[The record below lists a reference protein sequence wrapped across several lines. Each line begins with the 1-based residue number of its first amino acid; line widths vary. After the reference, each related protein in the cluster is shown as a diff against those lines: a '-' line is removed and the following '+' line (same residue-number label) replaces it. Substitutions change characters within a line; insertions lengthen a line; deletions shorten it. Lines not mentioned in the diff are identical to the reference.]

1 VNAPGL
7 FRSTS
12 VLALLILALVA
23 HANAQQEPAPAT
35 TLTETMAPEQA
46 VVLTYVNRP
55 ITTLRARVL
64 TNTPARRAEAAIAV
78 LDGLVDD
85 GITGQVNERV
95 VDGVLFIAVGGRD
108 VLSLV
113 PADIDRLAGETLER
127 RGADATQHLRVAL
140 GEAEEARRFGRLAR
154 GVGLSLAMTVIYAVA
169 LMIGFRL
176 HRRAATAIAA
186 RARRELDRVNARTWW
201 ADRDALVAGLAKALA
216 LIVLIIA
223 AVLLTYQWLTFVMRQ
238 FPYSR
243 PLGETLRYQLLSFL
257 GGLAV
262 EVVHALP
269 GLLLVALIVAAT
281 RVAIRISNAFF
292 DGIERGTLSVAW
304 SSPDTARASRRIA
317 AAALWL
323 FALVI
328 AYPYV
333 PGSGT
338 DAFKGVSVFVGLVIS
353 LGSSGLVNQLL
364 SGLTLTY
371 SHALSVGDVI
381 RTGDVEGRVVRMG
394 QLWRSP

>member
-1 VNAPGL
+1 
-7 FRSTS
+7 
-12 VLALLILALVA
+12 
-23 HANAQQEPAPAT
+23 
-35 TLTETMAPEQA
+35 
-46 VVLTYVNRP
+46 
-55 ITTLRARVL
+55 
-64 TNTPARRAEAAIAV
+64 
-78 LDGLVDD
+78 
-85 GITGQVNERV
+85 
-95 VDGVLFIAVGGRD
+95 
-108 VLSLV
+108 
-113 PADIDRLAGETLER
+113 
-127 RGADATQHLRVAL
+127 
-140 GEAEEARRFGRLAR
+140 
-154 GVGLSLAMTVIYAVA
+154 
-169 LMIGFRL
+169 
-176 HRRAATAIAA
+176 
-186 RARRELDRVNARTWW
+186 
-201 ADRDALVAGLAKALA
+201 
-216 LIVLIIA
+216 
-223 AVLLTYQWLTFVMRQ
+223 
-238 FPYSR
+238 
-243 PLGETLRYQLLSFL
+243 
-257 GGLAV
+257 V
-262 EVVHALP
+262 EVVHAMP

-394 QLWRSP
+394 LLSIQVRTANEELVTAPNAVVVGQTTTNYSRLMASGGTCLSTEVTIGYNVPWRQVHALLLLAASRTDGVQTTPAPRVWQRALEDFYVRYRLVVFIREDLGRADTLNLLLANNLDAFNEHCVQILSPNYEADPEQPAIIPREKWYPPPASANGEREKRS